1 MTLLQDISEK
11 FVKKSSADI
20 SRTQSGKHLPQDG
33 TQSGKDQALMLPE
46 AGAFSESLMWDL
58 AGNGMSLPVLMAV
71 VQSAF
76 CCLAWRTGETEIPL
90 ADQDAVRA
98 ACEAVDLLDQD
109 APVVTG
115 MGQGVAE
122 GPSGLMKRRRAR

>member
-1 MTLLQDISEK
+1 M
-11 FVKKSSADI
+11 
-20 SRTQSGKHLPQDG
+20 
-33 TQSGKDQALMLPE
+33 
-46 AGAFSESLMWDL
+46 
-58 AGNGMSLPVLMAV
+58 
-71 VQSAF
+71 
-76 CCLAWRTGETEIPL
+76 